1 MALTRTMLKAMD
13 IEKENIEKIIEAHTE
28 TVDALKEARDEY
40 KAKVESLQEAN
51 NELDKL
57 KESMVDKEEY
67 DSLKAKYDK
76 LQGEFTDYKNDI
88 SEKDKKASKKE
99 AYTKLLKEVG
109 ISDKRIGSVV
119 KVADFG
125 SIELDED
132 GGIKD
137 ADKLRD
143 SIKEEWSDFIET
155 QSVKGAKT
163 ENPPANNGASGITK
177 EEILA
182 IKDTVTRQRAMAEH
196 KELFL

>member
-1 MALTRTMLKAMD
+1 MT
-13 IEKENIEKIIEAHTE
+13 N
-28 TVDALKEARDEY
+28 
-40 KAKVESLQEAN
+40 
-51 NELDKL
+51 
-57 KESMVDKEEY
+57 
-67 DSLKAKYDK
+67 K